1 MNLKIEI
8 LVNFEEDEEQLDRF
22 IADLGRV
29 IVEWNLGNDMDEDIK
44 SVLAVTNFKF
54 DTSEEY
60 EEWLQEQVD
69 EGAFLALPVSEMEDM
84 TNA

>member
-29 IVEWNLGNDMDEDIK
+29 IVEWNLGNNMDEDIK